1 MSGSPGGGERVGSG
15 ATILPCVHCGPPP
28 PPEPEAL
35 VWVSANPYFFGLI
48 SDGPFFFWQSAPC
61 GVVTPREPGQEGWSQ
76 QILFDPGGTFLCFEE
91 NVLPSWKPHA
101 CCTGTVWRIS
111 LAGKLGPHPPPGSYK
126 DRHDRTIVP
135 AAQEEHEAEEWYLVW
150 LMMVCMN
157 KPLLHTMHACHCG

>member
-1 MSGSPGGGERVGSG
+1 MGFGEP
-15 ATILPCVHCGPPP
+15 I
-28 PPEPEAL
+28 
-35 VWVSANPYFFGLI
+35 FFWI
-48 SDGPFFFWQSAPC
+48 NFRRPVFFWQSAP
-61 GVVTPREPGQEGWSQ
+61 GLVWGGNPPGAWTRRLVQ